1 MKFIYYIY
9 STTILFL
16 VPMFKDNNFRLLSV
30 LKVQQKHLSLLN
42 DQYKK
47 LGKLPIEKY
56 VFNAR

>member
-1 MKFIYYIY
+1 
-9 STTILFL
+9 
-16 VPMFKDNNFRLLSV
+16 MFKDNNFRLLSV